1 MTIYEREGKER
12 GTQGGREEGVGG
24 VGGVGGGVTMGRER
38 EDCLTQSANP
48 DEIQNPKYCS
58 FRCNMNGT
66 ETCLELSHPPGC
78 YSVHASFATIQCKS
92 L

>member
-12 GTQGGREEGVGG
+12 GTQGGREEGV
-24 VGGVGGGVTMGRER
+24 TMGRER

-48 DEIQNPKYCS
+48 AMIVTEFSICNEIQNPKYCS

-66 ETCLELSHPPGC
+66 ETNWNCHTLLAVILFMLHLP
-78 YSVHASFATIQCKS
+78 
-92 L
+92 